1 MAYQEHR
8 IVYRQQFETANPQT
22 GIVNREFI
30 EACYVIVMIDH
41 ETSHI
46 IPTNKSGIIR
56 IPLAKYPELHDA
68 IEAFVPIFIDAFEKE
83 YKEYQEKLD
92 AELVA
97 LESIDNN
104 PLVQ

>member
-1 MAYQEHR
+1 MSYQEHR

-22 GIVNREFI
+22 GKVNREFI

-41 ETSHI
+41 ETGHT

-56 IPLAKYPELHDA
+56 IPLAKYPGLHDA
-68 IEAFVPIFIDAFEKE
+68 IEAFVPVFIDAFEQE
-83 YKEYQEKLD
+83 YKEKLA

-97 LESIDNN
+97 LESMDND